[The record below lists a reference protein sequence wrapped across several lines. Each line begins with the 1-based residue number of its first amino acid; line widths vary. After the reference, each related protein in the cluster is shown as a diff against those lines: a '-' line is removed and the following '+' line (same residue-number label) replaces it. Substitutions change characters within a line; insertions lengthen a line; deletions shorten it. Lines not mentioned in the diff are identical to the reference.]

1 MHMLLVRNSEN
12 PEALDASVML
22 QAYLS
27 SQGIKSETIDTI
39 ECDDYVAPAC
49 DMCVALGGDGTI
61 LRTAKLMGISGTPIL
76 GINYGH
82 LGFLANDN
90 DAGVVATVAAALAG
104 DTTREERANMRIEV
118 MCEGDD
124 EAAFDA
130 RCTAPARYD
139 GERCFFGLNE
149 AAFTRGASG
158 RMVQCDLSIAGSP
171 IAKMRGDGLITSTA
185 TGSTAYALS
194 AGGPLVAPGFRGLV
208 TVPVAPHSLNARA
221 IVCDPNDVVEVEVDN
236 AEGSYEAELF
246 VDGIAARFDAPIAK
260 LRISRGAAPT
270 VLLRYKREGFYGLV
284 STVFF

>member
-1 MHMLLVRNSEN
+1 MYMLVVRNSEN

-22 QAYLS
+22 QTYLM
-27 SQGIKSETIDTI
+27 SQGIASDTIDTI
-39 ECDDYVAPAC
+39 DCDDYDAPAC

-82 LGFLANDN
+82 LGFLANEN

-118 MCEGDD
+118 MCAGDD

-139 GERCFFGLNE
+139 GTRCFFGLNE
-149 AAFTRGASG
+149 AALTRGASG
-158 RMVQCDLSIAGSP
+158 RIVQFDLSIGGSH
-171 IAKMRGDGLITSTA
+171 IANMRGDGLVTSTA

-194 AGGPLVAPGFRGLV
+194 AGGPLVAPGFRGLI

-221 IVCDPNDVVEVEVDN
+221 IVCDPNDVVEVEVND
-236 AEGSYEAELF
+236 AVGSYEAELF
-246 VDGIAARFDAPIAK
+246 IDGIAASFEAPIVK

-270 VLLRYKREGFYGLV
+270 VLLRYKREGFYAHA
-284 STVFF
+284 SKVFF